1 MSPHDL
7 GQILKPF
14 VFLDLVDA
22 TKTAASDMPL
32 HPHSGIATVR
42 HLLEGSARYEDTNG
56 ALMRSA
62 RACRR
67 RGACNRQGPR

>member
-32 HPHSGIATVR
+32 HRIR
-42 HLLEGSARYEDTNG
+42 
-56 ALMRSA
+56 ALQR
-62 RACRR
+62 
-67 RGACNRQGPR
+67 